1 VELGEGGFGVVIKAR
16 LHGHHGFVA
25 VKRVRPD
32 RSSPSAVAEFEQ
44 EKLAHFALRS
54 PHVV

>member
-1 VELGEGGFGVVIKAR
+1 MVIKAR